1 MAGIVVEDGT
11 VVTNANSFI
20 STADADAY
28 WADRGDSVWSGYS
41 GTQKQTAVLKAGD
54 YLKSEARFEWRGSR
68 ISYAQLM
75 PWPRSGA
82 AILHGPSIPSNVVP
96 ALIKY
101 AQIELAYRAALGD
114 LQPDLDR
121 GGMIKSSTVDVIT
134 TVWDD
139 KAPPEIVFPVVM
151 GMLTPFLRV
160 PKYTIANPF
169 QAVPAVTS
177 PFTEN
182 KNDFGFPGVN
192 TTPLTEG

>member
-1 MAGIVVEDGT
+1 MPGIVLEDGT
-11 VVTNANSFI
+11 IVANANSFI

-28 WADRGDSVWSGYS
+28 WADRGDTVWSNYS
-41 GTQKQTAVLKAGD
+41 GSQKQTAVLKAGD
-54 YLKSEARFEWRGSR
+54 YLKNEARFEWRGSR
-68 ISYAQLM
+68 ITYAQLM

-82 AILHGPSIPSNVVP
+82 AILHGPSIPSNVIPVM
-96 ALIKY
+96 LKY
-101 AQIELAYRAALGD
+101 AQIELAYRAALAD

-139 KAPPEIVFPVVM
+139 KAPPETVFPTVM

-169 QAVPAVTS
+169 QAVPAVTY
-177 PFTEN
+177 PFSED
-182 KNDFGFPGVN
+182 KNDFGFPGVDP
-192 TTPLTEG
+192 TSLTGG